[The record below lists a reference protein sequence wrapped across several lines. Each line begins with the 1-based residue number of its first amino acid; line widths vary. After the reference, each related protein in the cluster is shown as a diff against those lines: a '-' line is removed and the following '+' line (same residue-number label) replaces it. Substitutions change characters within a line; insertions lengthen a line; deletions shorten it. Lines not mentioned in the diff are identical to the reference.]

1 MFRKIMITAFVA
13 VALIATVT
21 PAVMKA
27 NDIRQDLTKVIART
41 SDEAALNDTLTDDA
55 DHDTAPAEAH
65 EKKAL
70 LNSASAGRNVNMD
83 RTAGYRAHVTDLAME
98 CGKALRG
105 SNMFNSNVLGVLGGI
120 VRDAMNEQ

>member
-27 NDIRQDLTKVIART
+27 NDIRQDLTAVIART
-41 SDEAALNDTLTDDA
+41 SDKAALNDSALTDDHDAAPAA
-55 DHDTAPAEAH
+55 DHENKAPADH
-65 EKKAL
+65 
-70 LNSASAGRNVNMD
+70 ASAGRNVNMD
-83 RTAGYRAHVTDLAME
+83 RAAGYKAHVTDLAME

-120 VRDAMNEQ
+120 VRDAIGAK